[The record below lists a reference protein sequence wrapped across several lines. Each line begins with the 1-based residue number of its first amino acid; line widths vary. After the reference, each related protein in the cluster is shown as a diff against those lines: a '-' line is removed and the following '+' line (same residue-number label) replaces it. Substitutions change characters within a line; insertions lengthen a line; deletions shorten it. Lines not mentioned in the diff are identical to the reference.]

1 MWFKNLRIYTL
12 ANDFNVPNNLEENL
26 AQHAFRPC
34 GRQELASFGWGSP
47 FGQHSEVFTHQIGSA
62 YLFCARKEE
71 KVLPSAVVQAELD
84 EQVALI
90 ENDQARKVGA
100 KEKQN
105 LKEDIVHRLLPQAFT
120 RFRLTW
126 GMLDTHFNIVVVDA
140 AAANRA
146 EDFLGLLRS
155 SLGSLPVKPL
165 FCEQAT
171 DVYFTEWLQRGRV
184 PGAFQFGDEVEL
196 RDHTE
201 DGGIVRMRQHDLTG
215 TELKTHLEHGKRA
228 IKLGLLWRDRI
239 NFVLEHDLAIKKFKP
254 TDVLVDEQDKLVEAT
269 PEQRIDADFALLA
282 GEIKEFYPDLVNL
295 FTDASTPQ

>member
-105 LKEDIVHRLLPQAFT
+105 LKEDIIHRLLPQAFT

-126 GMLDTHFNIVVVDA
+126 GMLDTELKVVIVDA
-140 AAANRA
+140 SAANRA
-146 EDFLGLLRS
+146 EDLLGLLRS
-155 SLGSLPVKPL
+155 SLGSLPVKPVL
-165 FCEQAT
+165 SENPSEL
-171 DVYFTEWLQRGRV
+171 YFTQWLKQGQPPAPFNFV
-184 PGAFQFGDEVEL
+184 DEVEL
-196 RDHTE
+196 REVADE
-201 DGGIVRMRQHDLTG
+201 GGIVRVRQHALTG
-215 TELKTHLEHGKRA
+215 AEIETHLAHGKQA
-228 IKLGLLWRDRI
+228 TKIGLNWQDKI
-239 NFVLEHDLAIKKFKP
+239 DFVL
-254 TDVLVDEQDKLVEAT
+254 
-269 PEQRIDADFALLA
+269 
-282 GEIKEFYPDLVNL
+282 
-295 FTDASTPQ
+295 